1 MRIRYVEPA
10 DLPAIRGLVSCLL
23 EHESEI
29 RSTRCA
35 INEVHSGYFDEMLER
50 RAIEDGGVLVAEES
64 SSVLGFLAYAHA
76 IDDLEVIPEQIDV
89 TEIVVRPNARR
100 QGVARTLM
108 TELRR
113 LAKDAGINRIVL
125 NVLEGN
131 SEALGF
137 YEALGFQ
144 RMAQMLELQCD
155 T

>member
-1 MRIRYVEPA
+1 M
-10 DLPAIRGLVSCLL
+10 
-23 EHESEI
+23 
-29 RSTRCA
+29 
-35 INEVHSGYFDEMLER
+35 HSGYFDEILGR

-108 TELRR
+108 TELMR